1 MTRGSKIALV
11 IVGLL
16 AVFVL
21 LAGLVVAA
29 VVMSLDREPEVP
41 SNSVLVLNVEGSLP
55 DFSNTDEMSAR
66 FFGGETNSLSN
77 LLLQLRKAKAD
88 KRVGAVLLDIGMLG
102 TGWAKA
108 DEIREAVAD
117 FRKSGKPVYA
127 YMEFGADKEYYVA
140 TAAERVYVPPIGDLF
155 INGLAAESM
164 HFKGTFDKL
173 GIYWDSYQIEK
184 YKTAPESFTRED
196 MSEGERET
204 LNSLVDEIFNRYVAQ
219 VAEARRKSP
228 EDVRALVDTAPHKA
242 GDAQAAGLIDG
253 ALYREQVEGELKKRL
268 GYKDDERLRKVSA
281 AEYRLVSPQSLGLN
295 QGDAVALIFASGPI
309 EPGRSN
315 DGAFGGDLTVGS
327 DTVVKALN
335 DARDDDDVKAIVLRV
350 DSPGGVTYP
359 SDLIWAAVEE
369 AKKKKPVVVSM
380 SDLAAS
386 GGYYV
391 SMGANKIVANPLTLT
406 GSIGV
411 YAYKPVVKGF
421 YDWVGV
427 TSEYVM
433 RGKNAGLY
441 RETEKFTPDERKK
454 FEGAMQGFYWN
465 HFLPKV
471 AAGRRFQNVEAV
483 NEVARGRVWTGAQA
497 RERGLV
503 DEFGGLDRAVE
514 VAKELAKIPADK
526 SVRRV
531 VFPAPRTFF
540 QQFFGGGDDDR
551 RDAAAVRAEQQR
563 AAFIN
568 SMPAEMRPALRR
580 AAMFERF
587 GQGQTLAILPFELKI
602 E

>member
-1 MTRGSKIALV
+1 MTRGSKIALI

-16 AVFVL
+16 AAFALVL
-21 LAGLVVAA
+21 ALIVAVA
-29 VVMSLDREPEVP
+29 LMSLSDEPEVA
-41 SNSVLVLNVEGSLP
+41 SNSVLVLNVEGALP
-55 DFSNTDEMSAR
+55 DHTNADEFSSR
-66 FFGGETNSLSN
+66 FFGGETNSLAN

-102 TGWAKA
+102 GGWAKA

-117 FRKSGKPVYA
+117 FRKSGKPIYA
-127 YMEFGADKEYYVA
+127 YMEFGGDKEYYIA

-173 GIYWDSYQIEK
+173 GIYWDSYQIAE
-184 YKTAPESFTRED
+184 YKTGPEPLTRED
-196 MSEGERET
+196 MSEAEREQ
-204 LNSLVDEIFNRYVAQ
+204 LNSLLDEIFNRYVSQ
-219 VAEARRKSP
+219 VAEARRKSV
-228 EDVRALVDTAPHKA
+228 EDVTALINTAPHNA
-242 GDAQAAGLIDG
+242 PAALGAGLIDG
-253 ALYREQVEGELKKRL
+253 ALYREEVEGDLKKRL
-268 GYKDDERLRKVSA
+268 GYKEDEKLRKVSA
-281 AEYRLVSPQSLGLN
+281 AEYRRVTPQSLGLN
-295 QGDAVALIFASGPI
+295 EGEMIAVVFASGPI

-315 DGAFGGDLTVGS
+315 DGTFGGDQTVGS
-327 DTVVKALN
+327 DTVVKAIN
-335 DARDDDDVKAIVLRV
+335 DARDNRDVKAIVLRV

-359 SDLIWAAVEE
+359 SDLIWKAVEE

-380 SDLAAS
+380 GDLAAS
-386 GGYYV
+386 GGYYIA
-391 SMGANKIVANPLTLT
+391 MGAHRIVAQPLTLT

-427 TSEYVM
+427 SGEYLM
-433 RGKNAGLY
+433 RGENAGMF
-441 RETEKFTPDERKK
+441 REDRKFTDEERKK
-454 FEGAMQGFYWN
+454 FEGSMQNFYWN
-465 HFLPKV
+465 QFLPKV
-471 AAGRRFQNVEAV
+471 AEGRKLPNVEAAH
-483 NEVARGRVWTGAQA
+483 EVARGRVWTGGQA
-497 RERGLV
+497 RAKGLV

-526 SVRRV
+526 GVRRV
-531 VFPAPRTFF
+531 VYPAPRTFF
-540 QQFFGGGDDDR
+540 QQLFGGGGDEQDS
-551 RDAAAVRAEQQR
+551 ASVRAEQQR

-568 SMPAEMRPALRR
+568 SMPAEMRPVLRR

-587 GQGQTLAILPFELKI
+587 PQHTSLAIMPFELKI

>member
-1 MTRGSKIALV
+1 MTRGSKIALI

-21 LAGLVVAA
+21 LAGLVVA
-29 VVMSLDREPEVP
+29 VVLLSLGDEPDVA

-55 DFSNTDEMSAR
+55 DYANTDEVSAR

-88 KRVGAVLLDIGMLG
+88 KRVGAVLLDVGMLG
-102 TGWAKA
+102 GGWAKS

-117 FRKSGKPVYA
+117 FRKSGKPIYA
-127 YMEFGADKEYYVA
+127 YMEFGGDKEYYVA

-164 HFKGTFDKL
+164 HFKGSFDKL
-173 GIYWDSYQIEK
+173 GIYWDAYQIEK

-196 MSEGERET
+196 MSEGEREQ
-204 LNSLVDEIFNRYVAQ
+204 LNSLLDEIFNRYVSQ
-219 VAEARRKSP
+219 IAEARRKSV
-228 EDVRALVDTAPHKA
+228 EDVRALVDNAPHNA
-242 GDAQAAGLIDG
+242 PAALEAGLIDG
-253 ALYREQVEGELKKRL
+253 ALYREEVEGELKKRL
-268 GYKDDERLRKVSA
+268 GYKEDEKLRKVSMG
-281 AEYRLVSPQSLGLN
+281 EYRRVAPQSLGLN
-295 QGDAVALIFASGPI
+295 QGEAIAVVFASGPI

-315 DGAFGGDLTVGS
+315 DGSFGGDQTVGS

-335 DARDDDDVKAIVLRV
+335 DARDNKEVKAIVLRV

-359 SDLIWAAVEE
+359 SDLIWKAVEE
-369 AKKKKPVVVSM
+369 AKKKKPVVISM
-380 SDLAAS
+380 GDLAAS
-386 GGYYV
+386 GGYYI
-391 SMGANKIVANPLTLT
+391 SMGANRIVAQPLTLT

-427 TSEYVM
+427 SSEYLL
-433 RGKNAGLY
+433 RGKNAGMF
-441 RETEKFTPDERKK
+441 RETEKFTQEEREK
-454 FEGAMQGFYWN
+454 FEGSMRNFYFN
-465 HFLPKV
+465 QFLPKV
-471 AAGRRFQNVEAV
+471 AEGRKFPNVEAV
-483 NEVARGRVWTGAQA
+483 HEIARGRVWTGAQGK
-497 RERGLV
+497 EKGLV

-526 SVRRV
+526 GVRRV
-531 VFPAPRTFF
+531 VYPAPRTFF
-540 QQFFGGGDDDR
+540 QQLLGGGGDEE
-551 RDAAAVRAEQQR
+551 DAASIKAQQQR

-568 SMPAEMRPALRR
+568 SMPAEMRPVLRR

-587 GQGQTLAILPFELKI
+587 PQNSALAIMPFELKI

>member
-1 MTRGSKIALV
+1 MTRGSKIALL

-16 AVFVL
+16 AAFVL
-21 LAGLVVAA
+21 VVGLFVAVA
-29 VVMSLDREPEVP
+29 LMSLNREPEVA
-41 SNSVLVLNVEGSLP
+41 SNSVLVLDIEGSLP
-55 DFSNTDEMSAR
+55 DYTNADEFSSR

-88 KRVGAVLLDIGMLG
+88 KRVGAVLLDVHMFGG
-102 TGWAKA
+102 GWAKA

-117 FRKSGKPVYA
+117 FRKSGKPIYA
-127 YMEFGADKEYYVA
+127 YMEFGSDKEYYVA

-164 HFKGTFDKL
+164 HFKGSFDKL
-173 GIYWDSYQIEK
+173 GIVWDSYQIEK
-184 YKTAPESFTRED
+184 YKTAPEAFTRED

-204 LNSLVDEIFNRYVAQ
+204 LNSLLDEIFNRYVTQ
-219 VAEARRKSP
+219 VAEARHKSV
-228 EDVRALVDTAPHKA
+228 EDIRALVDSAPHNA
-242 GDAQAAGLIDG
+242 PAAFEAGLIDG
-253 ALYREQVEGELKKRL
+253 ALYREEVEKELKKRL

-281 AEYRLVSPQSLGLN
+281 AEYRRVAPQSLGLN
-295 QGDAVALIFASGPI
+295 QGEAVAVVFASGPI
-309 EPGRSN
+309 EPGQSN
-315 DGAFGGDLTVGS
+315 DGSFGGDQTIGS

-335 DARDDDDVKAIVLRV
+335 DARDNKDVKAIVLRV

-359 SDLIWAAVEE
+359 SDLIWKAVEE

-380 SDLAAS
+380 GDLAAS
-386 GGYYV
+386 GGYYI
-391 SMGANKIVANPLTLT
+391 SMGASRIVAEPLTLT

-411 YAYKPVVKGF
+411 YAYKPVIKGF

-427 TSEYVM
+427 SSEYVM
-433 RGKNAGLY
+433 RGKNSGMF
-441 RETEKFTPDERKK
+441 RETEKFTKEEREK
-454 FEGAMQGFYWN
+454 FESSMRNFYWN
-465 HFLPKV
+465 QFLPKV
-471 AAGRRFQNVEAV
+471 AEGRKFQNVEAV
-483 NEVARGRVWTGAQA
+483 HEIARGRVWTGAQG

-526 SVRRV
+526 GVRRIV
-531 VFPAPRTFF
+531 YPAPRNFF
-540 QQFFGGGDDDR
+540 QQLLGGGDEEDSAR
-551 RDAAAVRAEQQR
+551 VRAEQQR

-568 SMPAEMRPALRR
+568 SMPEEMRPVLRR

-587 GQGQTLAILPFELKI
+587 PANQTLAIMPFELKI

>member
-1 MTRGSKIALV
+1 MTRGSKIVLI

-16 AVFVL
+16 AAFVL
-21 LAGLVVAA
+21 VLGLIVAVA
-29 VVMSLDREPEVP
+29 LMSLSDEPEVA
-41 SNSVLVLNVEGSLP
+41 SNSVLVINVEGSLP

-88 KRVGAVLLDIGMLG
+88 KRVSAVLLDIGMLG
-102 TGWAKA
+102 GGWAKA

-117 FRKSGKPVYA
+117 FRKSGKPIYA
-127 YMEFGADKEYYVA
+127 YMEFGGDKEYYIA

-173 GIYWDSYQIEK
+173 GIYWDSYQIAE

-196 MSEGERET
+196 MSEGEKEQ
-204 LNSLVDEIFNRYVAQ
+204 LNSLLDEIFNRYVSQ
-219 VAEARRKSP
+219 VAEARRKSV
-228 EDVRALVDTAPHKA
+228 EDVNALVNTAPHNA
-242 GDAQAAGLIDG
+242 PAALEAGLIDG
-253 ALYREQVEGELKKRL
+253 ALYREEVENDLKKRL
-268 GYKDDERLRKVSA
+268 GYKEDEKLRKVSS
-281 AEYRLVSPQSLGLN
+281 AEYRRVTPQSLGLN
-295 QGDAVALIFASGPI
+295 QGELIAVVFASGPI

-315 DGAFGGDLTVGS
+315 DGTFGGDQTVGS
-327 DTVVKALN
+327 DTVVKAVN
-335 DARDDDDVKAIVLRV
+335 DARDNKDVKAIVLRV

-359 SDLIWAAVEE
+359 SDLIWKAVEE

-380 SDLAAS
+380 GDLAAS
-386 GGYYV
+386 GGYYI
-391 SMGANKIVANPLTLT
+391 STGAHRIVAEPLTLT

-421 YDWVGV
+421 YDWVGFSGHYL
-427 TSEYVM
+427 T
-433 RGKNAGLY
+433 RGENAGMF
-441 RETEKFTPDERKK
+441 REDRKFTDEERKK
-454 FEGAMQGFYWN
+454 FEGSMQNFYWN
-465 HFLPKV
+465 QFLPKV
-471 AAGRRFQNVEAV
+471 AEGRKFQNVEAV
-483 NEVARGRVWTGAQA
+483 HEVARGRVWTGAQA
-497 RERGLV
+497 KAKGLV

-526 SVRRV
+526 GVRRV
-531 VFPAPRTFF
+531 VYPAPRTFF
-540 QQFFGGGDDDR
+540 QQLFGGGDEQDS
-551 RDAAAVRAEQQR
+551 ASVKAQQQR

-568 SMPAEMRPALRR
+568 SMPAEVRPVLRR

-587 GQGQTLAILPFELKI
+587 PQNTSLAIMPFELKI